1 MKIRPLLTAG
11 IFAALFV
18 TATAVSQA
26 GDRRH
31 DSEREMALQLNSR
44 LKEIR
49 IGYQIAPV
57 PLANIRG
64 KNPLLVGL
72 GSYIVNAQG
81 SCSECHTH
89 SSVTHSAFAPGGN
102 PFFGEP
108 EAVDASLYLAGGRQ
122 FGPFTSK
129 NLTPDAAGRP
139 AGLTYEQFSKVLRTG
154 QDPDELGPNG
164 LPRIQQVMPWPV
176 IGKMT
181 DLDLR
186 AIYEYLR
193 AIPNLPDNPTPSP

>member
-1 MKIRPLLTAG
+1 MKTRPLLTVG
-11 IFAALFV
+11 VCCALFATSAV
-18 TATAVSQA
+18 TSLA
-26 GDRRH
+26 GDRNH
-31 DSEREMALQLNSR
+31 DGDRDMALQLN
-44 LKEIR
+44 LKLREIR
-49 IGYQIAPV
+49 IGYEIAPV
-57 PLANIRG
+57 PLTNIRG

-108 EAVDASLYLAGGRQ
+108 EAVDASLYLSGGRQ

-129 NLTPDAAGRP
+129 NLTPDSAGRP
-139 AGLTYEQFSKVLRTG
+139 GGLTFEQFKNVLRTG
-154 QDPDELGPNG
+154 QDPDERGPNG

-186 AIYEYLR
+186 AMYEYLR
-193 AIPNLPDNPTPSP
+193 AIPALPDNPSPSP